1 MNKKFFGRKK
11 KAVSRL
17 LVMLLAAVMLCATL
31 MPGTAVYAAGE
42 NIDVADAA
50 DETDTS
56 TGTLDTPDGTSPETS
71 SNITDQTDTTSSVP
85 ETTEDVTDTSGTSSD
100 TTSVQTGDTEAQTQT
115 DDIDTGITVTETGT
129 ETPVIIVTD
138 IETNETLDA
147 DPQPRATYNITLNPN
162 TSRGGSGQSAR
173 IITDRNGYF
182 TFPDPADVGIT
193 PQAGYVFAG
202 WHEDSGV
209 PENVLNYTYQP
220 GVQIQTTRNSPTT
233 YYATWINTNSTGS
246 TDADFFIRLDGIM
259 PYEPNSYSTGYTYGV
274 EIEGAL
280 RSPVGVNNNLDGVY
294 ANLARMP
301 SDQQIAADLRRAG
314 VSFDPETQEIVWY
327 VIKYQYNTYGLNAGE
342 YRWHVDGVIRDKENY
357 WVIYHPN
364 GGSTDGIPAAQQ
376 YAAGV
381 TVEVEY
387 TNGRNE
393 PTREGY
399 TFLGWDED
407 PNAAYPEYAVADR
420 PESFTMPAENVNLYA
435 IWMPDNN
442 TQYRIEYYLEQED
455 GTYELNS
462 AATEIKFGTTD
473 TTATVTDDDI
483 KQFEGW
489 EYDADNENNVKSGT
503 ITASPTLVLKLYYNI
518 AKPTTVPVKLDKIVT
533 GNLGDWDKK
542 FTFEV
547 LADWELV
554 GTYQLSHNDDP
565 ITIQV
570 PAGALIRIEE
580 SGNEGYIVSAKVD
593 GESAT
598 MLSGA
603 IMFDA
608 DGNSHEVVFTN
619 NQNAIIDTGIILDSA
634 PYAITLTAASAGAVV
649 MAARRKKHGDDD

>member
-1 MNKKFFGRKK
+1 
-11 KAVSRL
+11 
-17 LVMLLAAVMLCATL
+17 MLLAAIMLFGVIMPDATVFA
-31 MPGTAVYAAGE
+31 TGE
-42 NIDVADAA
+42 NSDVTDAA
-50 DETDTS
+50 DVTDTS
-56 TGTLDTPDGTSPETS
+56 TETTDTLDTP
-71 SNITDQTDTTSSVP
+71 TDQTDTATGTPPDTSTDIIDRTD
-85 ETTEDVTDTSGTSSD
+85 TTVSVTDKPDDGTDTDTSSD
-100 TTSVQTGDTEAQTQT
+100 TASVQTGEGEPKT
-115 DDIDTGITVTETGT
+115 DDIDTSVTVTETGT

-138 IETNETLDA
+138 SETNETLDA

-193 PQAGYVFAG
+193 PQEGYVFAG
-202 WHEDSGV
+202 WHEDPGV
-209 PENVLNYTYQP
+209 PENVFNYTYQP

-381 TVEVEY
+381 NVEVEY

-420 PESFTMPAENVNLYA
+420 PESFTMPAENVSLYA

-518 AKPTTVPVKLDKIVT
+518 AKPATVPVKLDKIVT

-580 SGNEGYIVSAKVD
+580 SGNEGYVASAKVD
-593 GESAT
+593 GKSAT
-598 MLSGA
+598 MISSA

-608 DGNSHEVVFTN
+608 DGKSHEVVFTN
-619 NQNAIIDTGIILDSA
+619 KQEAIIDTGVLLDTA

-649 MAARRKKHGDDD
+649 MTVRRRRHDDKR